1 MTTPRPRP
9 GILDIAPYVGGE
21 SKIAGINRIIKLS
34 SNESAIGP
42 SPMAIAA
49 HQAAAPD
56 MFRYPDGDS
65 KLLREAIGRHHDLDP
80 ARIVCGAGSDEL
92 LHLLVECYA
101 MPGDEVLYNRH
112 GFAIYPIAAM
122 TAGAVPVA
130 APEVNYTASVDT
142 LLERISSR
150 TRLVMLA
157 NPNNPTGTY
166 LPTAELKRLRD
177 GMPADA
183 LLVIDSAYAEFVD
196 RPDYTAGEDLVD
208 AHDNVVM
215 TRTFSKLYGL
225 AGLRVGW
232 AYGPPAIVDVL
243 NRTRPPFNVNLP
255 AQAAAVAALD
265 DTAHTQKARDHNAR
279 WLPWLVEA
287 LTKLGLPPVPS
298 VANFVLVPLGSPQRA
313 KAAQDFLRTR
323 GILVRQ
329 MGGYHLPDFLRV
341 SVGLEDELK
350 AFIEALGDFLKQAR

>member
-1 MTTPRPRP
+1 MATPRPRP

-21 SKIAGINRIIKLS
+21 SKIAGVNRIIKLS

-42 SPMAIAA
+42 SPKAIAA

-65 KLLREAIGRHHDLDP
+65 KLLREAIGRHHGLDP

-92 LHLLVECYA
+92 LHLLVTCYA

-142 LLERISSR
+142 LLERVSSR

-166 LPTAELKRLRD
+166 LSKAELQRLHA

-183 LLVIDSAYAEFVD
+183 LLVIDSAYAEFVT
-196 RPDYTAGEDLVD
+196 RADYTAGEDLVD
-208 AHDNVVM
+208 AHDNVIM

-265 DTAHTQKARDHNAR
+265 DVGHTQKARDHNAR
-279 WLPWLVEA
+279 WLPWLTAE

-329 MGGYHLPDFLRV
+329 MAGYHLPDFLRV
-341 SVGLEDELK
+341 SVGLQDELE
-350 AFIEALGDFLKQAR
+350 AFIAAMADFLQQAR

>member
-1 MTTPRPRP
+1 MAPPRPRP

-21 SKIAGINRIIKLS
+21 SKVAGIDHIIKLS

-42 SPMAIAA
+42 SPKAVAA
-49 HQAAAPD
+49 LQAAAPD

-65 KLLREAIGRHHDLDP
+65 RQLREAIGRHHGLDP

-92 LHLLVECYA
+92 LHLLVTCYS

-130 APEVNYTASVDT
+130 APEVNYTASVDA
-142 LLERISSR
+142 LLERVSSR

-166 LPTAELKRLRD
+166 LSKAELLRLRN
-177 GMPADA
+177 GMPKDA
-183 LLVIDSAYAEFVD
+183 MLVIDSAYAEFVQ
-196 RPDYTAGEDLVD
+196 RNDYTPGEELVD
-208 AHDNVVM
+208 AHDNVIM

-232 AYGPPAIVDVL
+232 AYGPPAVIDVL

-265 DTAHTQKARDHNAR
+265 DTAHTQKVREHNAR
-279 WLPWLVEA
+279 WLPWLTEELA
-287 LTKLGLPPVPS
+287 KLGLPPVPS
-298 VANFVLVPLGSPQRA
+298 VANFVLVPLGSPERA
-313 KAAQDFLRTR
+313 WAAQDFLRGR

-350 AFIEALGDFLKQAR
+350 AFIAAMADFLKQAR